1 MSEILVPVSIG
12 ELVDKI
18 TILRIKEKRIDD
30 AAKVANVKKELT
42 ALINVCHT
50 HKIPIEDALV
60 VELQMVNTELWDI
73 EDEIRD
79 KERAKQF
86 DNKFIELARAVY
98 VTNDKRFEAKSK
110 INKKFGSQFVE
121 EKSYKPY

>member
-1 MSEILVPVSIG
+1 MNQILVPVSIG

-30 AAKVANVKKELT
+30 ATKVANVKKELV
-42 ALINVCHT
+42 ALLDVCHT
-50 HKIPIEDALV
+50 HKIPVEDALV
-60 VELQMVNTELWDI
+60 VELQQVNTELWDI
-73 EDEIRD
+73 EDAIRD

-86 DNKFIELARAVY
+86 DSNFIELARAVY
-98 VTNDKRFEAKSK
+98 VKNDRRFEAKSK
-110 INKKFGSQFVE
+110 INKKFGSQYVE